1 MEFGNE
7 QVTTCGFRLQTC
19 LDFLLCQSTFL
30 HCSCFRISCTAAARF
45 FMAGIKE
52 LRHRVKLFMAQKIIL
67 IAFRMVY
74 IMLSLLNQAKMMDS
88 VRRIQKSYEIEC

>member
-1 MEFGNE
+1 
-7 QVTTCGFRLQTC
+7 
-19 LDFLLCQSTFL
+19 
-30 HCSCFRISCTAAARF
+30 
-45 FMAGIKE
+45 MAGIKE